1 MSSLK
6 GIIAAAW
13 LAFNSLLVGTSI
25 IVSAAVRKL
34 VPHAG
39 ARDRIGAWMDRF
51 IDSWVHNNRF
61 LYRVLGI
68 ANAQIQWRD
77 APPRPDGWYLV
88 IANHQSWSDILV
100 LQDLMADR
108 IPPLKFFVKWE
119 LLWLPIIGFS
129 MWLLDFPFL
138 RRYGAEQLAR
148 DPSLA
153 DVDRRATVAACERFR
168 SHPTSVLIFTEG
180 SRFTKEKHRL
190 QSSPYRHLLTPKIG
204 GTAYV
209 LNALG
214 DRLDR
219 LVDVTLVYPDGVPT
233 FWDFLCGRSR
243 CIEVEIRSIEIP
255 AAILSAARRHDDDA
269 RAELKTWIGELW
281 QQKDLRIG
289 ERLARVPT
297 GSHV

>member
-13 LAFNSLLVGTSI
+13 LALNTLLVGAPI
-25 IVSAAVRKL
+25 IVSAGVRKL
-34 VPHAG
+34 VPR
-39 ARDRIGAWMDRF
+39 ARARSRISARMDRF
-51 IDSWVHNNRF
+51 IDIWVRNNRF

-68 ANAQIQWRD
+68 AEAKVRWQD

-88 IANHQSWSDILV
+88 ISNHQSWSDILM
-100 LQDLMADR
+100 LQDLMLDR

-119 LLWLPIIGFS
+119 LLWLPIVGFC

-148 DPSLA
+148 NPGLA
-153 DVDRRATVAACERFR
+153 DVDRHATLAACERFR

-180 SRFTKEKHRL
+180 SRFSKEKHRL
-190 QSSPYRHLLTPKIG
+190 QSSPFRHLLTPKIG
-204 GTAYV
+204 GIAYV

-243 CIEVEIRSIEIP
+243 HVEVEIRSIEIP
-255 AAILSAARRHDDDA
+255 AAILAASRRDDDGA
-269 RAELKTWIGELW
+269 RAELKAWVSELW

-289 ERLARVPT
+289 ERLARTPT